1 MQNTME
7 CVVVL
12 TTVLVSVKNTGVVSI
27 DGVKKTIVVRT
38 NIIDRPGY
46 CRSNS
51 VSYAKCHGT
60 GGSDI

>member
-1 MQNTME
+1 M
-7 CVVVL
+7 VL

-60 GGSDI
+60 GGSDR